1 MANGGLSFG
10 ESVLTSF
17 SGVILVFAI
26 LAVLAAATLLVAR
39 FLNRLMP
46 SRPQQAAQSSAV
58 PDSASTVQPELE
70 AGCTSEVMAV
80 LHGALSMASGIS
92 VDQMAIVSVT
102 SIPAD

>member
-1 MANGGLSFG
+1 MANGDLSFG
-10 ESVLTSF
+10 ESVLTSL

-46 SRPQQAAQSSAV
+46 SRPQQAAQLSAV
-58 PDSASTVQPELE
+58 PDSASTVQPVSD
-70 AGCTSEVMAV
+70 TSEVVAV
-80 LHGALSMASGIS
+80 LHGALSMASGIP

-102 SIPAD
+102 SIRAD